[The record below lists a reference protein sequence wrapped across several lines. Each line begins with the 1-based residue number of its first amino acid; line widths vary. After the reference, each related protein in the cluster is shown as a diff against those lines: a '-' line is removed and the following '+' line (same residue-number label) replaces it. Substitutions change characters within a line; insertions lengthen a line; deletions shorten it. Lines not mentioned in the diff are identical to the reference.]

1 MVEDMRATPRFLAPA
16 VLLAALAAVPA
27 LSAQGRVSFANVIG
41 RVSTVPAGQSG
52 SQSGSQDTR
61 DQVQAEEKAKQPGW
75 QPASPLEAAPED
87 KQPADDSVLRAQVLL
102 DRAHFSPGE
111 IDGANGTNT
120 KRAIKAFQ
128 EARRLEA
135 SGTLDAETWAELGKD
150 DAPVLVRY
158 EITADDAD
166 GPFVEIP
173 GDMMKKAELDKLG
186 YTSLEEMLGER
197 FHASPGLLAR
207 LNDSAL
213 DAGSTIVVPNVFGGE
228 PLAKAATVLVDESDG
243 SVSLVNAGGDVYARY
258 PATTGSGHDPL
269 PIGDWKIQGI
279 ARDPTFH
286 YNPDLFWD
294 AEASHAKATI
304 PPGPNNPV
312 GVVWIDLSKEHYGIH
327 GTPVP
332 STIGKTQ
339 SHGCIRLTNWDAL
352 AVAAAVSSGM
362 TAELQP

>member
-1 MVEDMRATPRFLAPA
+1 MAEPMRATSRFLPA
-16 VLLAALAAVPA
+16 AALLAALCVAAP
-27 LSAQGRVSFANVIG
+27 LSAQERVSFANVIG
-41 RVSTVPAGQSG
+41 RVSTVPATPRTSA
-52 SQSGSQDTR
+52 DAAKP
-61 DQVQAEEKAKQPGW
+61 AEAAKQQGW
-75 QPASPLEAAPED
+75 QPASRLEPAAAD

-111 IDGANGTNT
+111 IDGASGSNT
-120 KRAIKAFQ
+120 RRAVAAFQ
-128 EARRLEA
+128 KARGLDDT
-135 SGTLDAETWAELGKD
+135 GTLDAATWAELGKD

-158 EITADDAD
+158 EITAADAK
-166 GPFVEIP
+166 GPFADIP
-173 GDMMKKAELDKLG
+173 DDMMKKAEMDKLG
-186 YTSLEEMLGER
+186 YGSLDEMLGER
-197 FHASPGLLAR
+197 FHASPGLLAK
-207 LNDSAL
+207 LNGGGLA
-213 DAGSTIVVPNVFGGE
+213 AGSTIVVPNVFGGA
-228 PLAKAATVLVDESDG
+228 PLEKADKVLVDKSDG
-243 SVSLVNAGGDVYARY
+243 SVSLVDASGEVYARY
-258 PATTGSGHDPL
+258 PATSGSEHDPL

-294 AEASHAKATI
+294 ADSSHSKATV

-352 AVAAAVSSGM
+352 AVAGAVSPGM
-362 TAELQP
+362 VAELQP